1 MSYRE
6 AYDFLADYTRVI
18 ELAADSARVAVCPE
32 WQARVMTSTCSGPQG
47 PSFGFIH
54 REFIEAG
61 KPDERFNNY
70 GGEERF
76 WLAPEGG
83 QFSLWFAPGKEQ
95 TLENWYTQPAL
106 NEGAWE
112 VVGQE
117 GQESCTMRRRMQL
130 RNASNTRFDLEVLRT
145 VRLLAEDDYR
155 QLFGD
160 EAAAILKRD
169 DVEKV
174 GYETIN
180 QVANRGPDMQA
191 DKGLVSVWIL
201 GMYNAGP
208 RTVVIVPYRPGRE
221 SELGPVVQSDY
232 FGTVP
237 PERLKILPEAVLFL
251 ADSRYRSKIG
261 TSQRRARNVLGSI
274 DFQAGVLTL
283 VNFTMPED
291 PAAHRYLNNLW
302 ELPQA
307 EPYVGDV
314 ANAYNDGPNET
325 GGQLGA
331 FYEIESLSAA
341 EELRTGESLEHRHR
355 TVHVRAPMDVLDQ
368 LAQTVL
374 GVSLEKVRQTMFGR

>member
-1 MSYRE
+1 
-6 AYDFLADYTRVI
+6 V
-18 ELAADSARVAVCPE
+18 
-32 WQARVMTSTCSGPQG
+32 
-47 PSFGFIH
+47 
-54 REFIEAG
+54 
-61 KPDERFNNY
+61 
-70 GGEERF
+70 GEERF

-112 VVGQE
+112 VVRQE

-274 DFQAGVLTL
+274 DFQAEVLTL

-291 PAAHRYLNNLW
+291 PTAHRYLNNLW